1 MGFDTVVAAIMVTA
15 IIVTVAYTFL
25 AGSTT
30 IAELSVESYKNAV
43 SSAVKKLKSDISILN
58 VTYDNSTSEIIT
70 YIKNVGEER
79 YPDFREF
86 DVIVYGKTSDGRVL
100 STYVNFTTFTILKEL
115 INPGIFDP
123 CEVAKVEALQPLSN
137 GTYVLLVCTP
147 NAVCDSLDFTV

>member
-15 IIVTVAYTFL
+15 VIVTVAYTFL

-30 IAELSVESYKNAV
+30 IAELSVESYKDAV
-43 SSAVKKLKSDISILN
+43 TSAVKKLKSDILILN
-58 VTYDNSTSEIIT
+58 VTYDNSTSKIIA
-70 YIKNVGEER
+70 YIKNAGEEK
-79 YPDFREF
+79 YPDFKDF
-86 DVIVYGKTSDGRVL
+86 DVIVYGKTSDGRML
-100 STYVNFTTFTILKEL
+100 STYVSSPTFTILNEL

-123 CEVAKVEALQPLSN
+123 HEVAEVETLQPLSN